1 MNWLYY
7 LSPLVLQTLI
17 WVPTRLF
24 FLFFGHLKVCGLENL
39 KELKRDDKGVIFAV
53 NHSGELDAVIVPAA
67 LPFLSRLMPM
77 FYTSRERSFYK
88 NCGWRQIFYGGL
100 LFKLWGAH
108 PVKIGLM
115 NYELSLQT
123 HVEIINHGNTVLI
136 FPEGS
141 TTKDGSLKKGKGGV
155 TYLAHQTGAPIVPI
169 YIKGVFKLNTKEW
182 FSRRRQVSITFG
194 KPIALEELFPMN
206 KPVIL
211 DASRDDFLNAAQ
223 IVMAKITELKFS

>member
-1 MNWLYY
+1 MNWFYY
-7 LSPLVLQTLI
+7 LSPWILQTLI

-24 FLFFGHLKVCGLENL
+24 FLFFGHLEIRGLENL
-39 KELKRDDKGVIFAV
+39 RDLKKGVIFAV
-53 NHSGELDAVIVPAA
+53 NHSGELDAIIVPAS

-108 PVKIGLM
+108 PVKVGLM

-123 HVEIINHGNTVLI
+123 HIKIINHGNTVLI

-141 TTKDGSLKKGKGGV
+141 ATKDGNLKKGKGGV
-155 TYLAHQTGAPIVPI
+155 TYLSHITKTPIVPI
-169 YIKGVFKLNTKEW
+169 YIKGVFKLNIREW
-182 FSRRRQVSITFG
+182 FFRRRRIRITFG
-194 KPIALEELFPMN
+194 KPIVPAELFPMS

-211 DASRDDFLNAAQ
+211 DVNHDDFLDA
-223 IVMAKITELKFS
+223 T

>member
-1 MNWLYY
+1 M
-7 LSPLVLQTLI
+7 
-17 WVPTRLF
+17 
-24 FLFFGHLKVCGLENL
+24 ENL
-39 KELKRDDKGVIFAV
+39 KAVGRDGHGVIFAV

-77 FYTSRERSFYK
+77 FYTSREQSFYK
-88 NCGWRQIFYGGL
+88 NSGWRQIFYGGL

-123 HVEIINHGNTVLI
+123 HVEIINHGNSVLI

-141 TTKDGSLKKGKGGV
+141 TTKDGNLKKGKGGV
-155 TYLAHQTGAPIVPI
+155 TYLAYKTGVPIVPI
-169 YIKGVFKLNTKEW
+169 YIQGLFKLNIKEW

-194 KPIALEELFPMN
+194 KPIAAVELFPSGQ
-206 KPVIL
+206 PFL

-223 IVMAKITELKFS
+223 IVMARIAALS

>member
-1 MNWLYY
+1 MNWFYY
-7 LSPLVLQTLI
+7 LSPLILQTLI

-24 FLFFGHLKVCGLENL
+24 FLFFGHLEIRGLENL
-39 KELKRDDKGVIFAV
+39 KAVGRNDKGLIFAV
-53 NHSGELDAVIVPAA
+53 NHSGELDAIIVPAS

-108 PVKIGLM
+108 PVKVGLM

-123 HVEIINHGNTVLI
+123 HIKIINHGNTVLI

-141 TTKDGSLKKGKGGV
+141 ATKDGNLKKGKGGV
-155 TYLAHQTGAPIVPI
+155 TYLSHITKTPIVPI
-169 YIKGVFKLNTKEW
+169 YIKGVFKLNIREW
-182 FSRRRQVSITFG
+182 FFRRRRIRITFG
-194 KPIALEELFPMN
+194 KPIVPAELFPMS

-211 DASRDDFLNAAQ
+211 DVNHDDFLDATQ
-223 IVMAKITELKFS
+223 VVMAKIAALS